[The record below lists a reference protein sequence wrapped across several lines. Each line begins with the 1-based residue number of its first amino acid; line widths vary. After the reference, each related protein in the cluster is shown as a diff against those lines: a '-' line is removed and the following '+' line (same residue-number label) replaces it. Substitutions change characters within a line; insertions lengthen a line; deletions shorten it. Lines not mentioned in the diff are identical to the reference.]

1 MAGRLHLEAG
11 GSGSLFLSKEP
22 NFSYFT
28 TIHKK
33 QTHFCVENVVLET
46 ETEFNFDQVSN
57 FKIPSNCGDLLNK
70 IYLKVTLPK
79 FPTIPGGY
87 DQTGNY
93 DPTNVGSGDPDSYGV
108 YSNGFQPVRLFYTE
122 SIGHALI
129 DYIEIKI
136 GGQMIERLTGEN
148 LQMYSEISDTQ
159 GKQLMNKELIGKFPY
174 EFNITPTSHSL
185 IALNM
190 RNYRYSQI
198 PENVERDLY
207 INIPFYFYNNPE
219 LYLPICSIYKQE
231 IEIEVKFRNI
241 HDLVVEYILPNRT
254 SFQDS
259 WGITKPRSEFNSY
272 IENLKISDV
281 KCNAE
286 VTFLDNIEKI
296 KVKQR
301 NVDYLTSE
309 LQLNSF
315 RIDTQL
321 QTIPKKSFNLSFKNP
336 VKELYFF
343 IQRENVH
350 ADETNRADNDLTGTT
365 FVTPFDYD
373 NSTPRPL
380 IPTHGYSTSA
390 IDTNLV
396 LDNLKELSLSIDGE
410 EVISKTLGKPQFLRV
425 IQPSIHHNRVPMTR
439 KVYMYSFA
447 LKPEDWR
454 PSGHIDFTSIK
465 NQLLDITLYSS
476 DAYIKTIHVPGPANG
491 NPSSSFVGWVTFPRN
506 IRVYAKS
513 YNILRVKDGMA
524 QKLF

>member
-1 MAGRLHLEAG
+1 MAGRLQLEAG
-11 GSGSLFLSKEP
+11 ESKTSFLSKEP
-22 NFSYFT
+22 DFSYFT

-33 QTHFCVENVVLET
+33 HTHFSVENIVLET
-46 ETEFNFDQVSN
+46 ETESNFDQVST

-79 FPTIPGGY
+79 FQTIPGGY
-87 DQTGNY
+87 DVDGNY
-93 DPTNVGSGDPDSYGV
+93 DPTNFGQGTPDRNGV
-108 YSNGFQPVRLFYTE
+108 YTNGFQPVRLFYTE

-136 GGQMIERLTGEN
+136 GGKMIERLTGEN

-190 RNYRYSQI
+190 RNYSYSQI

-241 HDLVVEYILPNRT
+241 HDLVVEYIHPNYFR
-254 SFQDS
+254 FQDN
-259 WGITKPRSEFNSY
+259 WGVTKPRSEFNSY

-296 KVKQR
+296 KVKRR
-301 NVDYLTSE
+301 NVDFLMSE

-315 RIDTQL
+315 RMNTQIN
-321 QTIPKKSFNLSFKNP
+321 TVPKKSFNLSFKNP

-343 IQRENVH
+343 IQRENIST
-350 ADETNRADNDLTGTT
+350 AGANRAYYDFKGTT
-365 FVTPFDYD
+365 FVTPFNYD
-373 NSTPRPL
+373 NCTPTPL
-380 IPTHGYSTSA
+380 IPIHDFNLSA
-390 IDTNLV
+390 IDTNIV
-396 LDNLKELSLSIDGE
+396 LDNLKQLSLSIDGE
-410 EVISKTLGKPQFLRV
+410 EVISKTVGKPQFLRA
-425 IQPSIHHNRVPMTR
+425 IQSSIHHNRVPMTR

-454 PSGHIDFTSIK
+454 PSGHIDFTRIK
-465 NQLLDITLYSS
+465 NQILDITLYSS
-476 DAYIKTIHVPGPANG
+476 DAFLSKVNVPGSIN
-491 NPSSSFVGWVTFPRN
+491 NPPTSQGVEWTTFPRN

>member
-1 MAGRLHLEAG
+1 MAGRLQLEAG
-11 GSGSLFLSKEP
+11 ESDALFLSKEP
-22 NFSYFT
+22 DFSYFT

-33 QTHFCVENVVLET
+33 HTPFSVENVVLEA
-46 ETEFNFDQVSN
+46 ETECNFNQVST
-57 FKIPSNCGDLLNK
+57 FKILPDCGDLLNK

-87 DQTGNY
+87 DVWGTY
-93 DPTNVGSGDPDSYGV
+93 DPTNFGEGTPDSNGV
-108 YSNGFQPVRLFYTE
+108 YTNGFQPVRLFYTE

-159 GKQLMNKELIGKFPY
+159 GKQIMNKELIGKFPY

-190 RNYRYSQI
+190 RNYSYSQI

-241 HDLVVEYILPNRT
+241 HDLVVEYIYPNHPTFRER
-254 SFQDS
+254 
-259 WGITKPRSEFNSY
+259 WGVTKPRSEFNSY

-286 VTFLDNIEKI
+286 VTFLDNIERI
-296 KVKQR
+296 KVKRR
-301 NVDYLTSE
+301 NVDYLMSE

-315 RIDTQL
+315 RMNTQIN
-321 QTIPKKSFNLSFKNP
+321 TIPKERFNLSFKNP

-343 IQRENVH
+343 IQRENIDAGGANQATV
-350 ADETNRADNDLTGTT
+350 DLQSTT
-365 FVTPFDYD
+365 FVTPFNYD
-373 NSTPRPL
+373 NSTRSPL
-380 IPTHGYSTSA
+380 IPTHDFDSSAKDGYFV
-390 IDTNLV
+390 I
-396 LDNLKELSLSIDGE
+396 DNLKELSLSIDGE
-410 EVISKTLGKPQFLRV
+410 EVISKTVGKPHFLRV
-425 IQPSIHHNRVPMTR
+425 VQPSIHHNRVPMTR

-454 PSGHIDFTSIK
+454 PSGHIDFTRIK
-465 NQLLDITLYSS
+465 NQILDITLYSS
-476 DAYIKTIHVPGPANG
+476 DAYLSKRMVPGEINYW
-491 NPSSSFVGWVTFPRN
+491 PSVPGVGWFTFPRN